1 MIKMIY
7 DIFIDNPKMIIFV
20 ILGIVFGVVGTVTLI
35 PVVFNIFATKKD
47 MKKDFDILNE
57 SFDRA
62 HEITISKIEKLEN
75 KFQDIFNEL
84 LELNKKTS
92 YLQGKVEK

>member
-62 HEITISKIEKLEN
+62 HEITISKMEKLEN